1 MFSNIRLRLS
11 VLVFVAV
18 FVGISYFLLD
28 LSAPVVYGQTANAWN
43 IQRVGTDLNFYYSTG
58 GVSALQLNSNGQ
70 MRARTI
76 LDLDNANFVIDPSGI
91 TNLNSLGIGTTTPTA
106 KLEISGANP
115 FRAIGSNGRFLF
127 DIGAMDAATS
137 GIATGY
143 GTTYNGTAMTNSGFL
158 QIETQGT
165 AYRNFLLQPLGGNVG
180 IGTTSPNAKLDVN
193 GMAILGSSTAGGVR
207 VSTAGALSAVIS
219 PSVQNGNIRITDDS
233 TAATRGINISNG
245 GAIGIRTGSPISD
258 LHIKQISN
266 SQYSGGLTLERADTA
281 NQGAV
286 FMGADNKL
294 YFMSG
299 AGYLTVSTA
308 SRLDVKGDAR
318 IDYKLAVNGYEPG
331 ACQTNFGLCVG
342 GSSGGQSNWT
352 NTSDLRLKKNIQ
364 PISNALDKIMSLK
377 GVYFDFIETDQGT
390 YKTLPKGRQLGY
402 IAQEVEEI
410 LPEVVV
416 TGGDGMKM
424 MSYGNITALLSEGIK
439 EQQKELNSQ
448 REIILQQQKMIE
460 NLRKDLTALSED
472 VKTLKQ

>member
-1 MFSNIRLRLS
+1 MFSKLRLRLA
-11 VLVFVAV
+11 VLLFIAG
-18 FVGISYFLLD
+18 FIGLSYFLLD
-28 LSAPVVYGQTANAWN
+28 ISAPVVYGQTANAWN

-58 GVSALQLNSNGQ
+58 GISALQLNSNGQ

-76 LDLDNANFVIDPSGI
+76 LDLDNANFIIDPSGT
-91 TNLNSLGIGTTTPTA
+91 TNLNALGIGTTTPTA
-106 KLEISGANP
+106 KLEVSGANP
-115 FRAIGSNGRFLF
+115 LRIIGSNGRLLF
-127 DIGAMDAATS
+127 DVGAMDAANS

-158 QIETQGT
+158 QVESQGT

-193 GMAILGSSTAGGVR
+193 GMAILGSSTAGGVKIG
-207 VSTAGALSAVIS
+207 SAGALGAVIF

-233 TAATRGINISNG
+233 TAATRGINIANG
-245 GAIGIRTGSPISD
+245 GALGIRTAAPVSD

-266 SQYSGGLTLERADTA
+266 SQYSGGITLERADTV

-299 AGYLTVSTA
+299 GGYLTVSTA

-331 ACQTNFGLCVG
+331 ACETNFGLCVG

-364 PISNALDKIMSLK
+364 PISNALDKIMSLE

-402 IAQEVEEI
+402 IAQQVEEV

-439 EQQKELNSQ
+439 EQQRDLKAQE
-448 REIILQQQKMIE
+448 EIIQKQQEMINDLQ
-460 NLRKDLTALSED
+460 KDLTALSEEI
-472 VKTLKQ
+472 KSLKQ